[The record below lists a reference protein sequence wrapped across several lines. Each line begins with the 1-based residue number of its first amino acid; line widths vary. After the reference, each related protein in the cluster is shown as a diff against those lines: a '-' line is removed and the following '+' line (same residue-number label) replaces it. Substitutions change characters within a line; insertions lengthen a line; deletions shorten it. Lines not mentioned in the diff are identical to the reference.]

1 MTEQPTSAATGAR
14 PVALVTGAT
23 GGMGR
28 EIVAELARTHRVVA
42 IGRNARALAEIARM
56 TGARTHRLDITD
68 EAALAGVVS
77 GLDRLDVLVNAA
89 AISRAHPVATAP
101 AEEWHEHFAVNVTA
115 QAVLTRLALPLLR
128 ASQGTVVFLGSG
140 ASTRPAPG
148 NAIYTATKHA
158 LKAVADV
165 LRIDEEPHR
174 VRVVTVAPGQTDT
187 EMLRGLVGDAPYEA
201 SRYIRPASIAGTV
214 RFVVDAPSDVQ
225 ITDIVVRPRQ
235 EIARI

>member
-1 MTEQPTSAATGAR
+1 MTATPPEGTT

-28 EIVAELARTHRVVA
+28 EFVAELSRTHHVIA
-42 IGRNARALAEIARM
+42 IGRNAQVLAELASR
-56 TGARTHRLDITD
+56 TGAETHAADITD
-68 EAALAGVVS
+68 EAALAGIIGQLS
-77 GLDRLDVLVNAA
+77 RLDVLVNAA
-89 AISRAHPVATAP
+89 AISRAYPVAEAPTAQ
-101 AEEWHEHFAVNVTA
+101 WHEHFAVNVTA

-187 EMLRGLVGDAPYEA
+187 EMLRGLVGEAAYDAA
-201 SRYIRPASIAGTV
+201 RYIRPESVAATL
-214 RFVVDAPSDVQ
+214 RFVVDAPADVQ
-225 ITDIVVRPRQ
+225 ITDIAVRPRQ
-235 EIARI
+235 EIVRL

>member
-1 MTEQPTSAATGAR
+1 MPHTR

-28 EIVAELARTHRVVA
+28 EIVAELSRTHQVIAV
-42 IGRNARALAEIARM
+42 GRNAAALEALAEHSGVD
-56 TGARTHRLDITD
+56 TWPLDITD
-68 EAALAGVVS
+68 EAALKRAFTGIS
-77 GLDRLDVLVNAA
+77 QLDVLVNAA
-89 AISRAHPVATAP
+89 AISRAYTVAAAPVS
-101 AEEWHEHFAVNVTA
+101 EWHEHFAVNVTA
-115 QAVLTRLALPLLR
+115 QATVTRLALPLLR

-148 NAIYTATKHA
+148 NVIYAATKHA

-201 SRYIRPASIAGTV
+201 ERYIRPSSVAGAV
-214 RFVVDAPSDVQ
+214 RYVVDAPADVQ
-225 ITDIVVRPRQ
+225 ITDIAVRPRQ
-235 EIARI
+235 EISRL

>member
-1 MTEQPTSAATGAR
+1 MTVSR

-28 EIVAELARTHRVVA
+28 EIVRDLARTHRVVA
-42 IGRNARALAEIARM
+42 VGRNADRLDAVAAD
-56 TGARTHRLDITD
+56 TGAEKWRLDITD
-68 EAALAGVVS
+68 ETGLAGGVA
-77 GLDRLDVLVNAA
+77 GLERLDVLVNAA
-89 AISRAHPVATAP
+89 AIARAYPVADAP
-101 AEEWHEHFAVNVTA
+101 AEEWAEHFAVNVTA

-128 ASQGTVVFLGSG
+128 ESRGTVVFIGSG

-174 VRVVTVAPGQTDT
+174 VRVATVAPGPTDT
-187 EMLRGLVGDAPYEA
+187 EMWQGLAGDRADA
-201 SRYIRPASIAGTV
+201 SRCIRPESVAEAV
-214 RFVVDAPSDVQ
+214 RFVVDAPADVQ
-225 ITDIVVRPRQ
+225 ITDLAVRPRV
-235 EIARI
+235 EIARH